1 MKKIFTYL
9 AAALTMIM
17 ATGCF
22 SSTEALLPNI
32 SGKAGEV
39 IIAMDRENWEG
50 DLGVAVRDLLGGDCP
65 YLVQKE
71 PLFSLVNVSPTGF
84 SDLFKVHRNI
94 VFFDVNSNVQ
104 NPGVSYKSDIWA
116 RPQCFIQISAND
128 PESMLKL
135 FNENSQNIANAIEQA
150 ERDRIIS
157 NAKHYP
163 EVGVADAVR
172 EMVGGSPSFPSGYKL
187 KKKTEDF
194 IWIADDKQYSIQGI
208 FIYKY
213 PAAENDNFSEE
224 AIVSHRNRFLEAN
237 VPGMFENTWMTT
249 STFITPSV
257 EFMKFRSRQFA
268 QARGFWEV
276 QNDFMGGPF
285 VSHSFYSPDGKE
297 IVVVEGWVYAPKYDK
312 RQYLRQVEAIVY
324 SFEWDEKNKSAE

>member
-9 AAALTMIM
+9 ASALTMIL

-22 SSTEALLPNI
+22 SSPDVLLPNI

-39 IIAMDRENWEG
+39 IVAMDRENWEG

-116 RPQCFIQISAND
+116 RPQCFIQVSAKD
-128 PESMLKL
+128 SESMLKI

-163 EVGVADAVR
+163 EAGVADAVR
-172 EMVGGSPSFPSGYKL
+172 DMVGGSPSFPSGYKL
-187 KKKTEDF
+187 KKKTENF

-213 PAAENDNFSEE
+213 PASGTDNFSEE
-224 AIVSHRNRFLEAN
+224 AIVAHRNRFLEAN

-257 EFMKFRSRQFA
+257 EFMKFRGRQFA
-268 QARGFWEV
+268 QSRGFWEV

-285 VSHSFYSPDGKE
+285 VSHSFYSQDGKD
-297 IVVVEGWVYAPKYDK
+297 IIVVEGWVYAPKYDK
-312 RQYLRQVEAIVY
+312 RQYLRQVESIVY
-324 SFEWDEKNKSAE
+324 SFEWDQKNGDSK